1 MSALNTKQAPGT
13 PETGAP
19 VDGNVSAILRD
30 VLVHEVPR
38 LLTHRRGVSHGA
50 SSQPLTAVDSSS
62 AGRAARE
69 SADLKTEVAAYGAG
83 WEAGQ
88 REGAALGREEGYRA
102 GFDSGREEGYQQGLK
117 EGRADGL
124 HEAHAM
130 AAQATEERLRQFD
143 QMLSSLPAE
152 MLKRLHQSED
162 EMAALCFEVICRITG
177 TAVTDTQATQEMIRK
192 AVQQVST
199 RLVAIHVH
207 PAMLD
212 YLKGDVDLNAWL
224 TRQSS
229 QQGSPVEWVADD
241 RVELG
246 GCLLRSPL
254 GSLDARLETQLAA
267 VREVISRGASPSP
280 ETLP

>member
-1 MSALNTKQAPGT
+1 MNL
-13 PETGAP
+13 PEHIGRYQIQSELGKGAM
-19 VDGNVSAILRD
+19 
-30 VLVHEVPR
+30 
-38 LLTHRRGVSHGA
+38 GVVYK
-50 SSQPLTAVDSSS
+50 AVDPNI
-62 AGRAARE
+62 GRTVA
-69 SADLKTEVAAYGAG
+69 LKTMRLDVHGI
-83 WEAGQ
+83 
-88 REGAALGREEGYRA
+88 EE
-102 GFDSGREEGYQQGLK
+102 
-117 EGRADGL
+117 
-124 HEAHAM
+124 
-130 AAQATEERLRQFD
+130 
-143 QMLSSLPAE
+143 AE